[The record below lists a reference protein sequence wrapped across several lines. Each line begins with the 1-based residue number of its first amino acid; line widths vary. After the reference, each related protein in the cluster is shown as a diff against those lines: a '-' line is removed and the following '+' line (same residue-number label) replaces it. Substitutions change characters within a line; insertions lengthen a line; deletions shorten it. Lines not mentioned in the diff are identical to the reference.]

1 MSDIQSIKHIDIPES
16 KLKLIPLLSM
26 YPNLQS
32 ISIRN
37 VESLTGKTIR
47 QISAKCPQL
56 TSLTI
61 ENADGLHGIDVS
73 TFENL
78 QFLTI
83 RSNQD
88 LKMVE
93 GLAKLK
99 NIASVEIYDN
109 ISLSHTSKIC
119 SDLVRLIGNGKSL
132 NLDVLMYPEIQ
143 KAILQHNDK
152 IQNGRIQGECI
163 TQQMQDDTLL
173 WSEMINRQFNY
184 TQRTEKRE
192 QKCTYRNYTMREID
206 RRADSI
212 INSYIEQGDTEEQK
226 FTILYDF
233 MKENVEYNY
242 SAVAADAKKRMEFH
256 TGKTNANG
264 LAEGFF
270 YRTCVCEGYVRMFQY
285 LLSKC
290 GIKSQEVVC
299 LYDADKIEKGYKY
312 SDHSMIK
319 TYLQRGT
326 YLSDITFDAGR
337 FHENQYSYKYYLL
350 SKGEMS
356 QTRSSQGRDWDV
368 SEMPF
373 PREEKWELQ
382 RFAEDRIK
390 SRGRQTTDILRSG
403 IQATKT
409 RTRTGEINNQE
420 TIIRNNQRQ
429 MVQNIETEIDNSQEK

>member
-1 MSDIQSIKHIDIPES
+1 MSDIQSIKHIDIDES
-16 KLKLIPLLSM
+16 KLKLIPMLSM

-37 VESLTGKTIR
+37 VESLTGEIIR
-47 QISAKCPQL
+47 QISARCPKL

-88 LKMVE
+88 LRTID

-99 NIASVEIYDN
+99 NISSAEIYDN
-109 ISLSHTSKIC
+109 TALINTSKIC
-119 SDLVRLIGNGKSL
+119 SDLVRIIGNGTSL
-132 NLDVLMYPEIQ
+132 NLDVLMYPKMQ
-143 KAILQHNDK
+143 KAISQHNDK
-152 IQNGRIQGECI
+152 IQKGIIQGELI

-212 INSYIEQGDTEEQK
+212 ISSYIEPGDTEEQK

-233 MKENVEYNY
+233 LKENVEYNHT
-242 SAVAADAKKRMEFH
+242 AAADTTKRMEFH

-264 LAEGFF
+264 LADGFF
-270 YRTCVCEGYVRMFQY
+270 HGTCVCEGYVRMFQY

-290 GIKSQEVVC
+290 GIKSQEVGC
-299 LYDADKIEKGYKY
+299 LYNADKIEEGYKG

-337 FHENQYSYKYYLL
+337 FRENQYSYKYYLL
-350 SKGEMS
+350 SKDEMS

-373 PREEKWELQ
+373 PREEKWNLKT
-382 RFAEDRIK
+382 FAEERIK
-390 SRGRQTTDILRSG
+390 SRGRKTTDILRSAT
-403 IQATKT
+403 QATET
-409 RTRTGEINNQE
+409 RTRTGEINNQA